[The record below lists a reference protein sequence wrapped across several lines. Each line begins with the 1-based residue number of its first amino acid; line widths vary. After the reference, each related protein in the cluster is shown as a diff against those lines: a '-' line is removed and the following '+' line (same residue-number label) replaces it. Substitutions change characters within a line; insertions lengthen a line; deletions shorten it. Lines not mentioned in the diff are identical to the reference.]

1 MRAWYKEENKKE
13 EDVILYRVLE
23 IFWDYSKEF
32 EFYFEII
39 KRI

>member
-13 EDVILYRVLE
+13 EDATSYRVLE
-23 IFWDYSKEF
+23 IFWDYSKEL
-32 EFYFEII
+32 EFYSEII